1 MISKAFTPNFYLE
14 LEKSELQLR
23 VGSPSSAAP
32 KNKRIL
38 VIGGGVSGMT
48 SAWALLDQ
56 GYNVTIVSDRWADRK
71 NRITSQIAGALWEYP
86 PAVCGRH
93 TDAISLCYSKGWAMT
108 SYKAFEQIV
117 TKIVETN
124 GIDHGVRMRM
134 SNFFFDVPLEA
145 RPDQLEKWEEI
156 CRFSDTVKGLERS
169 AELVQSHSIDQKAGM
184 KDAYQLQ
191 APTIDT
197 DVYMMWLHFILD
209 CKGATFV
216 TERMNGIL
224 SAQEEALLSRFDAFA
239 IVNATGIAALELAGD
254 ETVYPLRG
262 AIIRVKNDGTKFP
275 KITEALAVTHD
286 DTSATGE
293 DIVFI
298 VPRNDNILILGGIA
312 EPHQWDLDL
321 TVDSPVIKR
330 MRERCNA
337 FVPGLESAEY
347 DDETQL
353 LQGLRPFRK
362 SNVRVERETQSRKDG
377 SYSRI
382 IHTYGQGGAG
392 FSLSFGC
399 AGTVVCLLQEIEA
412 SKPPTKMQLLDGQM
426 EELKPSC

>member
-1 MISKAFTPNFYLE
+1 MFSKASTPNFYLE
-14 LEKSELQLR
+14 LEKNELQLR
-23 VGSPSSAAP
+23 VGTPSPATP
-32 KNKRIL
+32 KNERIL

-48 SAWALLDQ
+48 SAWALIDQ
-56 GYNVTIVSDRWADRK
+56 GYDVTIVSERWADRK

-86 PAVCGRH
+86 PAVCGKH
-93 TDAISLCYSKGWAMT
+93 TDAISLCHSKGWAMT

-117 TKIVETN
+117 TKLGETD
-124 GIDHGVRMRM
+124 GIDHGVRMRT
-134 SNFFFDVPLEA
+134 SNFFFDTPLEA

-156 CRFSDTVKGLERS
+156 CGHSDTIKGLKRS
-169 AELVQSHSIDQKAGM
+169 SELIQHHSVDQKAGM

-216 TERMNGIL
+216 TERINGEL
-224 SAQEEALLSRFDAFA
+224 LAQEEALLSRYDAFA
-239 IVNATGIAALELAGD
+239 IVNATGLSSLELAGD

-275 KITEALAVTHD
+275 KLTEALAVTHD
-286 DTSATGE
+286 ETYATDE
-293 DIVFI
+293 DMVFI
-298 VPRNDNILILGGIA
+298 VPRNDNILILGGIT
-312 EPHQWDLDL
+312 EPHQWDLNL
-321 TVDSPVIKR
+321 TVDTPVIKR

-337 FVPGLESAEY
+337 FVPGLENAEY

-353 LQGLRPFRK
+353 LQGLRPFRG
-362 SNVRVERETQSRKDG
+362 SNVRVERETKLRKDG
-377 SYSRI
+377 SDSRI
-382 IHTYGQGGAG
+382 IHTYGQGGSG

-412 SKPPTKMQLLDGQM
+412 SKPPTKMELLNGQL
-426 EELKPSC
+426 EELKLAC